1 MMTMAEG
8 RQGLPFF
15 YFFKTNTMIYF
26 FKKLLG
32 GTANADLKK
41 MMADGALIVD
51 VRTPAEYKSGH
62 ITGAVNIPL
71 DSVNQHI
78 NELRSKHKTII
89 TCCRSGSRS
98 GMAKTI
104 LSNAGIDCYNG
115 GAWNVLQQQ
124 IG

>member
-1 MMTMAEG
+1 
-8 RQGLPFF
+8 
-15 YFFKTNTMIYF
+15 MIDF
-26 FKKLLG
+26 LKKLLG
-32 GTANADLKK
+32 GTANADLKQ

-51 VRTPAEYKSGH
+51 VRTPAEYRSGH
-62 ITGAVNIPL
+62 ITGAINIPL

-78 NELRSKHKTII
+78 NELRSKNKTII
-89 TCCRSGSRS
+89 TCCRSGNRS
-98 GMAKTI
+98 GMAKAI